1 MTGDGKEATTIM
13 VSITPLENQKLRKQ
27 ENKKTRA
34 KISNGKVKR
43 VEERFTELRFEKLV
57 KREAEKI
64 TPKATRKI

>member
-1 MTGDGKEATTIM
+1 MTGDGKEAITIM
-13 VSITPLENQKLRKQ
+13 VSIMPLENQKLRKQ
-27 ENKKTRA
+27 ENKKARA

-64 TPKATRKI
+64 APKATRKI

>member
-13 VSITPLENQKLRKQ
+13 VSIMPLENQKLRKQ

-64 TPKATRKI
+64 APKATRKI

>member
-13 VSITPLENQKLRKQ
+13 VSIMPLENQKLRKQ
-27 ENKKTRA
+27 EKKKTRA

-64 TPKATRKI
+64 APKATRKI

>member
-13 VSITPLENQKLRKQ
+13 VSIMPLENRKLRKQ

-64 TPKATRKI
+64 APKATRKI

>member
-1 MTGDGKEATTIM
+1 M
-13 VSITPLENQKLRKQ
+13 RKQ

-64 TPKATRKI
+64 APKATRKI